1 VAHLWVRAR
10 LVKKPGRLGAGP
22 DGKVAETGSVGEASK
37 SCAGGPGQGITS
49 GAAGWTTVTLPAG
62 RYDLVCN
69 LPNHYANVMHQQLTV
84 R

>member
-1 VAHLWVRAR
+1 VPGTLRRLPSRGRPVWAR
-10 LVKKPGRLGAGP
+10 ERFGCSDAGP
-22 DGKVAETGSVGEASK
+22 LTGPSK

-62 RYDLVCN
+62 RYHLVCN
-69 LPNHYANVMHQQLTV
+69 LPNHYANGMHQQLTV